1 MKVIHNVSL
10 KPYNTFGIDVR
21 ASKFIKIQTIEDLK
35 KILRK
40 TYAEELFILGG
51 GSNMLLT
58 GDIHKTVLQI
68 DLKGKEVLEVK
79 DDYAI
84 IKAHAG
90 ENWHEFVTLCMEEKW
105 YGFENL
111 ALIPGSVGACPIQN
125 IGAYGREV
133 NALIDKVECV
143 LLETGEQ
150 VLLNKEDC
158 QFGYRDSVFKHAL
171 ANKVLI
177 THVNF
182 KLPKDY
188 ELETSYGELAALS
201 EPTPEKV
208 YSKVIEIRK
217 SKLPDPNVLGNA
229 GSFFKNPVVPTSV
242 FHSIQKDYDVVP
254 HFVIT
259 NKVTPP
265 TETSDLGVTLKQ
277 QDNTKQ
283 NEELIKIP
291 AAWLIDQ
298 AGFKGKTLNKVRC
311 HPTQPLV
318 LTNLG
323 GATGEDLITMAK
335 NIIASVH
342 DKFGVTLEPEVRL
355 LGSKGLISL

>member
-1 MKVIHNVSL
+1 MPSL
-10 KPYNTFGIDVR
+10 QRYSTFGLFASCNSIQPFSDV
-21 ASKFIKIQTIEDLK
+21 ASFLHYYQQSSIV
-35 KILRK
+35 
-40 TYAEELFILGG
+40 YILGG
-51 GSNMLLT
+51 GSNSVFT
-58 GDIHKTVLQI
+58 QDFDGTVLVNEI
-68 DLKGKEVLEVK
+68 KGISHFDTESHHYLRVG
-79 DDYAI
+79 
-84 IKAHAG
+84 AG
-90 ENWHEFVTLCMEEKW
+90 ENWHDFVTLCMKEKW

-143 LLETGEQ
+143 FLETGEQ
-150 VLLNKEDC
+150 VLLSNKDC

-182 KLPKDY
+182 KLPKHY
-188 ELETSYGELAALS
+188 ELETSYGELASLS
-201 EPTPEKV
+201 DPTPEKI
-208 YSKVIEIRK
+208 YNKVIEIRK
-217 SKLPDPNVLGNA
+217 SKLPDPSELGNA
-229 GSFFKNPVVPTSV
+229 GSFFKNPVVSTTV
-242 FHSIQKDYDVVP
+242 YQAIAQEYDAVP
-254 HFVIT
+254 HFVVRENDERT
-259 NKVTPP
+259 NAGSKL
-265 TETSDLGVTLKQ
+265 EQ
-277 QDNTKQ
+277 
-283 NEELIKIP
+283 IKIP

-323 GATGEDLITMAK
+323 GATGGDVITMAK
-335 NIIASVH
+335 DIIASVQE
-342 DKFGVTLEPEVRL
+342 KFGIQLEPEVRI

>member
-1 MKVIHNVSL
+1 MPSL
-10 KPYNTFGIDVR
+10 QAYSTFGLPASCDSIQSFTDV
-21 ASKFIKIQTIEDLK
+21 ASFLSTFNTYKN
-35 KILRK
+35 K
-40 TYAEELFILGG
+40 TNNAIYILGG
-51 GSNMLLT
+51 GSNSIFTDDFDGTILVNE
-58 GDIHKTVLQI
+58 I
-68 DLKGKEVLEVK
+68 KGISHFDTESHHYLRVG
-79 DDYAI
+79 
-84 IKAHAG
+84 AG

-125 IGAYGREV
+125 IGAYGVEV
-133 NALIDKVECV
+133 NRLIDKVECV
-143 LLETGEQ
+143 FLETGEQ
-150 VLLNKEDC
+150 MLLSNEDC

-182 KLPKDY
+182 KLPKQY
-188 ELETSYGELAALS
+188 ELETSYGELSALT

-208 YSKVIEIRK
+208 YSTVIQIRK
-217 SKLPDPNVLGNA
+217 NKLPDPAELGNA
-229 GSFFKNPVVPTSV
+229 GSFFKNPVVSKAV
-242 FHSIQKDYDVVP
+242 FQAIAQEYDSAP
-254 HFVIT
+254 HFV
-259 NKVTPP
+259 VHGGVELPA
-265 TETSDLGVTLKQ
+265 TEKEQ
-277 QDNTKQ
+277 
-283 NEELIKIP
+283 IKIP

-323 GATGEDLITMAK
+323 GATGNDVITMAK
-335 NIIASVH
+335 DIIASVQG
-342 DKFGVTLEPEVRL
+342 KFGIQLEPEVRL

>member
-1 MKVIHNVSL
+1 MPSL
-10 KPYNTFGIDVR
+10 QAYSTFGLPASCDFIQSFTDV
-21 ASKFIKIQTIEDLK
+21 ASFLSTFNTYKN
-35 KILRK
+35 K
-40 TYAEELFILGG
+40 TNNAIYILGG
-51 GSNMLLT
+51 GSNSIFTDDFDGTILVNE
-58 GDIHKTVLQI
+58 I
-68 DLKGKEVLEVK
+68 KGISHFDTESHHYLRVG
-79 DDYAI
+79 
-84 IKAHAG
+84 AG

-125 IGAYGREV
+125 IGAYGVEV
-133 NALIDKVECV
+133 NRLIDKVECV
-143 LLETGEQ
+143 FLETGEQ
-150 VLLNKEDC
+150 MLLSNEDC

-182 KLPKDY
+182 KLPKQY
-188 ELETSYGELAALS
+188 ELETSYGELSALT

-217 SKLPDPNVLGNA
+217 SKLPDPAELGNA
-229 GSFFKNPVVPTSV
+229 GSFFKNPVVSKAV
-242 FHSIQKDYDVVP
+242 FQAIAQEYDSVP
-254 HFVIT
+254 HFVVSVSAGLPIT
-259 NKVTPP
+259 
-265 TETSDLGVTLKQ
+265 E
-277 QDNTKQ
+277 
-283 NEELIKIP
+283 NEQIKIP

-323 GATGEDLITMAK
+323 GATGNDVITMAK
-335 NIIASVH
+335 DIIASVQG
-342 DKFGVTLEPEVRL
+342 KFGIQLEPEVRL

>member
-1 MKVIHNVSL
+1 MPSL
-10 KPYNTFGIDVR
+10 QPYSTFGLAASCDSIQSFSDVTSFLSIFKT
-21 ASKFIKIQTIEDLK
+21 SKNNNKAI
-35 KILRK
+35 
-40 TYAEELFILGG
+40 YILGG
-51 GSNMLLT
+51 GSNSVFTDDFDGTILVNE
-58 GDIHKTVLQI
+58 I
-68 DLKGKEVLEVK
+68 KGISHFDTESHHYLRVG
-79 DDYAI
+79 
-84 IKAHAG
+84 AG
-90 ENWHEFVTLCMEEKW
+90 ENWHDFVTLCMKEKW

-133 NALIDKVECV
+133 NTLIDKVECV
-143 LLETGEQ
+143 FLETGEQ
-150 VLLNKEDC
+150 VLLGNEDC

-182 KLPKDY
+182 KLPKHY

-201 EPTPEKV
+201 EPTPEKI

-217 SKLPDPNVLGNA
+217 NKLPDPTELGNA
-229 GSFFKNPVVPTSV
+229 GSFFKNPVVSQAV
-242 FHSIQKDYDVVP
+242 YQGIAQGYDSVP
-254 HFVIT
+254 HFVVGGSAEVPAIE
-259 NKVTPP
+259 K
-265 TETSDLGVTLKQ
+265 EQ
-277 QDNTKQ
+277 
-283 NEELIKIP
+283 IKIP

-323 GATGEDLITMAK
+323 GATGSDVVTMARD
-335 NIIASVH
+335 IIASVH
-342 DKFGVTLEPEVRL
+342 EKFGIQLEPEVRL
-355 LGSKGLISL
+355 LGNKGLISL

>member
-1 MKVIHNVSL
+1 MPSL
-10 KPYNTFGIDVR
+10 QSYSTFGLSASCNSIESFVDVP
-21 ASKFIKIQTIEDLK
+21 SFLSLYNSIKQSAANAV
-35 KILRK
+35 
-40 TYAEELFILGG
+40 YILGG
-51 GSNMLLT
+51 GSNSIFT
-58 GDIHKTVLQI
+58 QDFDGTVLVNEI
-68 DLKGKEVLEVK
+68 KGISHFDTESHHYLRVG
-79 DDYAI
+79 
-84 IKAHAG
+84 AG

-158 QFGYRDSVFKHAL
+158 QFGYRDRVFKHAL

>member
-1 MKVIHNVSL
+1 
-10 KPYNTFGIDVR
+10 
-21 ASKFIKIQTIEDLK
+21 
-35 KILRK
+35 
-40 TYAEELFILGG
+40 
-51 GSNMLLT
+51 
-58 GDIHKTVLQI
+58 
-68 DLKGKEVLEVK
+68 
-79 DDYAI
+79 
-84 IKAHAG
+84 
-90 ENWHEFVTLCMEEKW
+90 LCMKEKW

-133 NALIDKVECV
+133 NTLIDKVECV
-143 LLETGEQ
+143 FLETGEQ
-150 VLLNKEDC
+150 VLVGNEDC

-182 KLPKDY
+182 KLPKHY
-188 ELETSYGELAALS
+188 ELETSYGELAALT

-217 SKLPDPNVLGNA
+217 SKLPDPTELGNA
-229 GSFFKNPVVPTSV
+229 GSFFKNPVVSKAV
-242 FHSIQKDYDVVP
+242 FQSIAQEYDSVP
-254 HFVIT
+254 HFV
-259 NKVTPP
+259 VSGSADFPA
-265 TETSDLGVTLKQ
+265 TEKEQ
-277 QDNTKQ
+277 
-283 NEELIKIP
+283 IKIP

-323 GATGEDLITMAK
+323 GATGNDVITMAK
-335 NIIASVH
+335 DIIASVQG
-342 DKFGVTLEPEVRL
+342 KFGIQLEPEVRL

>member
-1 MKVIHNVSL
+1 MPSL
-10 KPYNTFGIDVR
+10 QPYSTFGLSASCDSIQSFTDVV
-21 ASKFIKIQTIEDLK
+21 SFQSIFN
-35 KILRK
+35 
-40 TYAEELFILGG
+40 TYKNETNKAIYILGG
-51 GSNMLLT
+51 GSNSVFT
-58 GDIHKTVLQI
+58 QDFDGTVLVNEI
-68 DLKGKEVLEVK
+68 KGISHFDTESHHYLRVG
-79 DDYAI
+79 
-84 IKAHAG
+84 AG
-90 ENWHEFVTLCMEEKW
+90 ENWHDFVTLCMKEKW

-143 LLETGEQ
+143 FLETGEQ
-150 VLLNKEDC
+150 VLLNNKDC

-182 KLPKDY
+182 KLPKHY

-201 EPTPEKV
+201 DPTPEKI
-208 YSKVIEIRK
+208 YEKVIEIRK
-217 SKLPDPNVLGNA
+217 SKLPDPSELGNA
-229 GSFFKNPVVPTSV
+229 GSFFKNPVVSTTV
-242 FHSIQKDYDVVP
+242 YQAIAQEYDAVP
-254 HFVIT
+254 HFVVSENDGRT
-259 NKVTPP
+259 NAGSKL
-265 TETSDLGVTLKQ
+265 EQ
-277 QDNTKQ
+277 
-283 NEELIKIP
+283 IKIP

-323 GATGEDLITMAK
+323 GATGGDVITMAK
-335 NIIASVH
+335 DIIASVQE
-342 DKFGVTLEPEVRL
+342 KFGIQLEPEVRI

>member
-1 MKVIHNVSL
+1 MPSL
-10 KPYNTFGIDVR
+10 QSYSTFGLSVSCNSIESFVDVP
-21 ASKFIKIQTIEDLK
+21 SFLSLYNSIKQSADNAV
-35 KILRK
+35 
-40 TYAEELFILGG
+40 YILGG
-51 GSNMLLT
+51 GSNSIFT
-58 GDIHKTVLQI
+58 KDFDGTVLVNEI
-68 DLKGKEVLEVK
+68 KGISHFDTESHHYLRVG
-79 DDYAI
+79 
-84 IKAHAG
+84 AG

-242 FHSIQKDYDVVP
+242 FHGIQKDYDVVP

>member
-1 MKVIHNVSL
+1 MPSL
-10 KPYNTFGIDVR
+10 QPYSTFGLAASCDSIQSFSDVTSFLSIFNT
-21 ASKFIKIQTIEDLK
+21 SKNKNKAI
-35 KILRK
+35 
-40 TYAEELFILGG
+40 YILGG
-51 GSNMLLT
+51 GSNSVFTEDFDGTILVNE
-58 GDIHKTVLQI
+58 I
-68 DLKGKEVLEVK
+68 KGISHFDTESHHYLRVG
-79 DDYAI
+79 
-84 IKAHAG
+84 AG
-90 ENWHEFVTLCMEEKW
+90 ENWHDFVTLCMKEKW

-133 NALIDKVECV
+133 NAFIDKIECV
-143 LLETGEQ
+143 FLETGEQ
-150 VLLNKEDC
+150 VLLSNEDC

-171 ANKVLI
+171 ANKMLI

-182 KLPKDY
+182 KLPKHY
-188 ELETSYGELAALS
+188 ELETSYGELAALT

-217 SKLPDPNVLGNA
+217 SKLPEPNELGNA
-229 GSFFKNPVVPTSV
+229 GSFFKNPVVSKA
-242 FHSIQKDYDVVP
+242 IYQAIAQEYDSVP
-254 HFVIT
+254 HFVLSQSADL
-259 NKVTPP
+259 PP
-265 TETSDLGVTLKQ
+265 TE
-277 QDNTKQ
+277 
-283 NEELIKIP
+283 NEQIKIP

-323 GATGEDLITMAK
+323 GATGSDVLTMAK
-335 NIIASVH
+335 DIIASVH
-342 DKFGVTLEPEVRL
+342 QKFGIQLEPEVRL